1 MKHALETDRL
11 IDITTIGRK
20 TGNSH
25 RIEIAF
31 HYYDEI
37 PYISGMPGRRDWY
50 ANLVANPEFIFH
62 LKQSVTADIPATA
75 APVLA
80 EDARREVLAKVV
92 RKWGRENDLESFIER
107 SPLVQVQLELTDVSL

>member
-1 MKHALETDRL
+1 MNEEIKHALETDRL

-37 PYISGMPGRRDWY
+37 PYIRPAM
-50 ANLVANPEFIFH
+50 AALVPVF
-62 LKQSVTADIPATA
+62 S
-75 APVLA
+75 AP
-80 EDARREVLAKVV
+80 KFS
-92 RKWGRENDLESFIER
+92 N
-107 SPLVQVQLELTDVSL
+107 